1 MANASVLGPV
11 VQRAILISELQRLRV
26 ERGETQDQVAAALDW
41 STSKLIR
48 IEGGTVGVSTTDLQ
62 ALLRHYGL
70 PDGDEQVAVLTM
82 IARGARQRG
91 WWSLYR
97 REMKPAYLQYIGY
110 ESGASIIRS
119 FQTMMVPGLLQT
131 EEYANALTIEFVSS
145 RADRDV
151 VVEVRMRRQEEI
163 FARDDPP
170 QLKVVV
176 DEAVLRRRVG
186 GQFDP
191 GIMPRQLRHI
201 LDMLERPNVS
211 VEVIPFSAGAHFGM
225 MGEFTILEFDDARL
239 SDVLFQE
246 NVGGSDLTV
255 QDRDTRVTDYRAAFE
270 NLRQLA
276 LPAERTP
283 AFVEDVI
290 ASMEA
295 DARLDARSALVPGG
309 PGRGLGSKAAD
320 GVQ

>member
-1 MANASVLGPV
+1 MPNASGPGPV
-11 VQRAILISELQRLRV
+11 VQRAILVSELQRLRV
-26 ERGETQDQVAAALDW
+26 ETGETQDQVAAALDW

-70 PDGDEQVAVLTM
+70 PDGDERVGVLTSM
-82 IARGARQRG
+82 ARDARQRG

-110 ESGASIIRS
+110 ESGASSIRS
-119 FQTMMVPGLLQT
+119 FQTMLVPGLLQT
-131 EEYANALTIEFVSS
+131 EEYANALTIEFVDSH
-145 RADRDV
+145 ADRDV
-151 VVEVRMRRQEEI
+151 IVEVRMRRQEEI
-163 FARDDPP
+163 FGRDDPP
-170 QLKVVV
+170 QLRMVV

-201 LDMLERPNVS
+201 LDALDRPHVS

-225 MGEFTILEFDDARL
+225 MGEFTILQFDDPRL
-239 SDVLFQE
+239 NDVFFQE

-255 QDRDTRVTDYRAAFE
+255 MDRDRRVTDYSAAFE

-276 LPAERTP
+276 LPADATADFIE
-283 AFVEDVI
+283 ELI
-290 ASMEA
+290 AGMEA
-295 DARLDARSALVPGG
+295 EG
-309 PGRGLGSKAAD
+309 AA
-320 GVQ
+320 